1 MEVLTIL
8 PDDAIAGSLAD
19 VRRQPLRKIRYYLWA
34 LWRTWST
41 GLSVWSRGRRGDVL
55 FIQKVIFPAPIRRLL
70 RCLCAPIVYDF
81 DDAIFTT
88 EVRSGYWLSRLKEA
102 RNASGVPAMLALAKL
117 AIVEN
122 DYTGDFARRHCD
134 VLTITGPI
142 DTAPYD
148 GLTDSDPTV
157 SDAAGAGTDGS
168 GSDESGQA
176 PAALIDAKQRPL
188 VLGWIGSPSTVTYL
202 DLIAPVL
209 CRLAR
214 HYPLRLCVTGADFD
228 LDGVEVEC
236 RPWSLDREAADLRAC
251 DIGLMPVPDDPWTR
265 GKGGYKLLQYM
276 ACGLPVVAHPV
287 GINVQIVTQG
297 DTGFLQSALCLC
309 YGQSSLLQLGLT
321 GRKFCQTGFRVTRQS
336 LEFLIQWFQLVPQGK
351 VAVSTEAKLHVLHLC
366 CQRLKAS
373 SAPNLAPQIVNLA
386 LDLRDDVFEPSQI
399 CLG

>member
-176 PAALIDAKQRPL
+176 PAALINAKQRPL

-214 HYPLRLCVTGADFD
+214 HYPLRLCVIGADFD

-297 DTGFLQSALCLC
+297 DTGFLAADEARWEQCLTQLMNDPALRRRM
-309 YGQSSLLQLGLT
+309 GNR
-321 GRKFCQTGFRVTRQS
+321 GRVRIAADYS
-336 LEFLIQWFQLVPQGK
+336 LESQQPRLLAALQGLREA
-351 VAVSTEAKLHVLHLC
+351 VAA
-366 CQRLKAS
+366 
-373 SAPNLAPQIVNLA
+373 
-386 LDLRDDVFEPSQI
+386 
-399 CLG
+399 

>member
-1 MEVLTIL
+1 LRVLFVTQYGSLAASSRTRVFQYLPYLRQQGIEVEVLTIL

-214 HYPLRLCVTGADFD
+214 HYPLRLCVIGADFD

-297 DTGFLQSALCLC
+297 DTGFLAADEARWEQCLTQLMNDPALRRRM
-309 YGQSSLLQLGLT
+309 GNR
-321 GRKFCQTGFRVTRQS
+321 GRVRIAADYS
-336 LEFLIQWFQLVPQGK
+336 LESQQPRLLAALQGLREA
-351 VAVSTEAKLHVLHLC
+351 VAA
-366 CQRLKAS
+366 
-373 SAPNLAPQIVNLA
+373 
-386 LDLRDDVFEPSQI
+386 
-399 CLG
+399 